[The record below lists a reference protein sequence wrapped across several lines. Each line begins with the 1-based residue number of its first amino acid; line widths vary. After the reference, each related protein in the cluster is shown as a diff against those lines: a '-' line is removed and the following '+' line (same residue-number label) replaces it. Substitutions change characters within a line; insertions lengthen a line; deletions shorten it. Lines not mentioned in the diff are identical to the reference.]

1 MAISQVEV
9 KNTTS
14 ASKLPS
20 GYSRPTITE
29 VTGDDLA
36 VTQLTLTVLKATV
49 ENSDPA
55 VTMANIINDVTI
67 GVQKQLQDIIAG
79 DYLATATV
87 TSHADLKD
95 VINSNVPSNDASSTW
110 LTDAVIN
117 YVCTVELFVKSV

>member
-1 MAISQVEV
+1 MAIAAVEV

-14 ASKLPS
+14 ASKLPA

-36 VTQLTLTVLKATV
+36 VTQLTLIVPKVTV
-49 ENSDPA
+49 ENADPA
-55 VTMANIINDVTI
+55 VTMANIIDDATV
-67 GVQKQLQDIIAG
+67 GVQKQLQDIIVG

-110 LTDAVIN
+110 LTDDAIN